1 MVGINKAISAND
13 IKNGTSVTGVDG
25 TGNMQSYFDTAKDFT
40 TPALADIQSKYD
52 TRFDD
57 PTYYMHSGLIKDLV
71 SYYRLDET
79 SGVRIN
85 SVIGATDLTDNNTVG
100 FSTDGV
106 SSKTENCADFVA
118 ANLEYLSHDGD
129 ELRLG
134 DSDWSIA
141 AWLKTDIS
149 SDQDAVGIWKT
160 SANNREWRLWY
171 RSSVGS
177 YQFEVSSDGQSG
189 TVSSVQS
196 GTTSAGTW
204 YNHIIIHDSVSNTI
218 KYYID
223 GTLKNTTSHSGGAF
237 EGDGQFRMGHT
248 FSSSNFFDGKIDEFG
263 VWSRVI
269 SARDISDL
277 YNSGDGRKVK

>member
-25 TGNMQSYFDTAKDFT
+25 TGNMQSYFDTSKDVT

-71 SYYRLDET
+71 SYYRLDEE

-100 FSTDGV
+100 FSADGV

-118 ANLEYLSHDGD
+118 ANEEYLSHGGA

-134 DSDWSIA
+134 DSDWSIS
-141 AWLKTDIS
+141 AWIKSDITS
-149 SDQDAVGIWKT
+149 NQDVVGIWKT
-160 SANNREWRLWY
+160 SFNNREWRIFY
-171 RSSVGS
+171 SSS
-177 YQFEVSSDGQSG
+177 FNEYQFEISSNGESG
-189 TVSSVQS
+189 GVSSVRS
-196 GTTSAGTW
+196 GAVSSGTW
-204 YNHIIIHDSVSNTI
+204 YNHIIVHDSVNNTI
-218 KYYID
+218 KYYLD
-223 GTLKNTTSHSGGAF
+223 GSLKNTTSHSGGAF
-237 EGDGQFRMGHT
+237 EGDGEFRMGHT
-248 FSSSNFFDGKIDEFG
+248 FSSTEFFDGKIDEFG

-277 YNSGDGRKVK
+277 YNNGDGRKVK

>member
-1 MVGINKAISAND
+1 MAGINKAISAND

-25 TGNMQSYFDTAKDFT
+25 VGNIQSYFDTAKDLK
-40 TPALADIQSKYD
+40 TPALTAIQTKYD

-57 PTYYMHSGLIKDLV
+57 PTYYMHSGLVKDLV

-79 SGVRIN
+79 SGVRLN

-106 SSKTENCADFVA
+106 SSKTENCADFIAV
-118 ANLEYLSHDGD
+118 NSEYLSHTGA
-129 ELRLG
+129 EMHLG

-141 AWLKTDIS
+141 VWLKTDIS
-149 SDQDAVGIWKT
+149 SNQDVAGLWKT
-160 SANNREWRLWY
+160 SGHNREWRLWY
-171 RSSVGS
+171 RSSVGA
-177 YQFEVSSDGQSG
+177 YQFDISSNGESG

-196 GTTSAGTW
+196 GSVSVDTW
-204 YNHIIIHDSVSNTI
+204 YNHIIIHSSTSNTI

-237 EGDGQFRMGHT
+237 EGNSPFSIGYT
-248 FSSSNFFDGKIDEFG
+248 FSSTDYFDGKIDEFG
-263 VWSRVI
+263 VWSRVL

-277 YNSGDGRKVK
+277 YNNGEGRKVK

>member
-25 TGNMQSYFDTAKDFT
+25 MGNMQSYFDTAKDVK

-57 PTYYMHSGLIKDLV
+57 PTYYMHSGLIKDLL

-85 SVIGATDLTDNNTVG
+85 SVIGTADLTDNNTVG

-106 SSKTENCADFVA
+106 SSKTENCAEFVA
-118 ANLEYLSHDGD
+118 ANGEYLSNTAPQ
-129 ELRLG
+129 LRLG
-134 DSDWSIA
+134 DSDWSIS
-141 AWLKTDIS
+141 AWIKADIS
-149 SDQDAVGIWKT
+149 SDQDVIGIWKT
-160 SANNREWRLWY
+160 SANNREWRIWY
-171 RSSVGS
+171 RSSIGA
-177 YQFEVSSDGQSG
+177 YQFEISSNGQSG
-189 TVSSVQS
+189 TVTTVQS
-196 GTTSAGTW
+196 GAASSGTW
-204 YNHIIIHDSVSNTI
+204 YNHIITHSSTGNNV
-218 KYYID
+218 KYYIN
-223 GTLKNTTSHSGGAF
+223 GTLKNTASHSGGAF
-237 EGDGQFRMGHT
+237 EGNGQFRMGHT

-277 YNSGDGRKVK
+277 YNNGDGRKVK

>member
-1 MVGINKAISAND
+1 MVGINKAIASND

-25 TGNMQSYFDTAKDFT
+25 VGNMQLYFDTDKDLK
-40 TPALADIQSKYD
+40 TPTLADIQSKYD

-57 PTYYMHSGLIKDLV
+57 PTYYMHSGLIKDLLA
-71 SYYRLDET
+71 YYRLDET
-79 SGVRIN
+79 SGVRLN

-118 ANLEYLSHDGD
+118 ANSEYLSHGGS
-129 ELRLG
+129 EMQLG

-141 AWLKTDIS
+141 MWSKTDIS
-149 SDQDAVGIWKT
+149 SDQDVVGSWKT
-160 SANNREWRLWY
+160 SGNNREWKLWY
-171 RSSVGS
+171 RSSIGG
-177 YQFEVSSDGQSG
+177 YQFEISSDGQSG

-196 GTTSAGTW
+196 GTASAGIW
-204 YNHIIIHDSVSNTI
+204 YNHIIIYDSVNDTI

-237 EGDGQFRMGHT
+237 VGDGEFRIGNT
-248 FSSSNFFDGKIDEFG
+248 FSSLSHFDGKIDEFG
-263 VWSRVI
+263 VWSRVL

-277 YNSGDGRKVK
+277 YNNGEGRKVK